1 MKKLTL
7 ILVFIL
13 ISVVKF
19 FSQSDS
25 VKYDLMFQFSDGLY
39 LNFEQLKNNS
49 PINFSQ
55 IYDFTFTENDLSYFD
70 NAEQIRYYDDFG
82 NLITLNKTDIW
93 GYCVSGHPYVF
104 YASKFN
110 MLSNI
115 GKISFFVSTILIRR
129 YVEDPMIMTSYGHF
143 VPGMGYESYVE
154 EVQSFIINWE
164 DGNIYKY
171 SAESLVPIL
180 KNDNELFTEYDKLS
194 RRKKDKEKYNY
205 ILRYNEKHPIYFLK
219 K

>member
-13 ISVVKF
+13 ISVVKI

-70 NAEQIRYYDDFG
+70 NAEQIRYYGPF
-82 NLITLNKTDIW
+82 W
-93 GYCVSGHPYVF
+93 
-104 YASKFN
+104 
-110 MLSNI
+110 
-115 GKISFFVSTILIRR
+115 
-129 YVEDPMIMTSYGHF
+129 
-143 VPGMGYESYVE
+143 
-154 EVQSFIINWE
+154 
-164 DGNIYKY
+164 
-171 SAESLVPIL
+171 
-180 KNDNELFTEYDKLS
+180 
-194 RRKKDKEKYNY
+194 
-205 ILRYNEKHPIYFLK
+205 
-219 K
+219 